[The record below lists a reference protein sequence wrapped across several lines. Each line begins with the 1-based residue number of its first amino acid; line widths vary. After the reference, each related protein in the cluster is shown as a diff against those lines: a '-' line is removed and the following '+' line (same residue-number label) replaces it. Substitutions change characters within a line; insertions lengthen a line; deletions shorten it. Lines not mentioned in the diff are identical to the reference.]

1 MSHGTNHIYPS
12 TLDISETTP
21 VETLEA
27 YAYLLSE
34 CRFPAQVSPETSL
47 RPVVRDVSRALSLL
61 RAELLRRLSASAPSD
76 RPAALAALFAL
87 SPQLPSRAAALC
99 HSIASSWDGFSSSRP
114 ILISVL
120 ASLSSPSCPDPLS
133 LKRRLSRWI
142 STRLASPDLLLFEIA
157 SRFLRICGRHPRR
170 RAILES
176 FASYLTSTPLSNLP
190 ALHLIRLHALAPLW
204 YEMRRHLNLPTFT
217 RLFQR
222 DIAQALRDAAPG
234 SALEAIL
241 TLTERSEALNHAR
254 LIGLREPSNTPLGLI
269 EIPADA
275 TPLYLT
281 QAIEGCSRPLT
292 WTSRENLT
300 KIADFVQT
308 VILSRDLSS
317 SHLHLLT
324 SLLLALSK
332 APRTTSSSPSQPR
345 VDYPLLVNTLAK
357 TVTRLAHRTDTPH
370 LTLALPYSALAEA
383 TGIGAYR
390 ARFEQI
396 LRRCYT
402 TLADHRHYPSLGL
415 DPTDPESLS
424 FTLSLLNAN
433 IPTLR
438 LLSPRYD
445 PSRLPSNIAYQ
456 SQ

>member
-1 MSHGTNHIYPS
+1 MSHGPHHIYLS

-34 CRFPAQVSPETSL
+34 CRFPAQVSPEASL

-61 RAELLRRLSASAPSD
+61 RAELLRRLSASVHSD
-76 RPAALAALFAL
+76 RPAALSALFAL

-99 HSIASSWDGFSSSRP
+99 HSIASSWDGLSSSRP
-114 ILISVL
+114 IIICVL
-120 ASLSSPSCPDPLS
+120 ASLSSSSCPDPLT
-133 LKRRLSRWI
+133 LKRRFSRWI

-157 SRFLRICGRHPRR
+157 SRFLRICGHHPRR

-176 FASYLTSTPLSNLP
+176 FASFLTSTPLSTLP
-190 ALHLIRLHALAPLW
+190 SLHLIRLHALAPLW

-222 DIAQALRDAAPG
+222 DIAQALRDAALG

-241 TLTERSEALNHAR
+241 TFTERSEALNHAR
-254 LIGLREPSNTPLGLI
+254 LIGLCEPSNTPLGLI

-281 QAIEGCSRPLT
+281 QAIERCSRQLT

-308 VILSRDLSS
+308 VILPRDPSS
-317 SHLHLLT
+317 SHLHPGYYT
-324 SLLLALSK
+324 
-332 APRTTSSSPSQPR
+332 
-345 VDYPLLVNTLAK
+345 
-357 TVTRLAHRTDTPH
+357 H
-370 LTLALPYSALAEA
+370 LTRP
-383 TGIGAYR
+383 
-390 ARFEQI
+390 
-396 LRRCYT
+396 
-402 TLADHRHYPSLGL
+402 P
-415 DPTDPESLS
+415 
-424 FTLSLLNAN
+424 
-433 IPTLR
+433 
-438 LLSPRYD
+438 
-445 PSRLPSNIAYQ
+445 
-456 SQ
+456 